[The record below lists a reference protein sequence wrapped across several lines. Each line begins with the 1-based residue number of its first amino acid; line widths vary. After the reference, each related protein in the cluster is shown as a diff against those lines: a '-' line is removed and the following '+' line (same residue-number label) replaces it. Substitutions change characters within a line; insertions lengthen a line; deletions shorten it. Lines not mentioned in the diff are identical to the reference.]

1 MTETIS
7 IEILINYNIF
17 DKLVKP
23 VIIHVIGTN
32 NKSINKI
39 KITEIINNN
48 IYKNE
53 KNRIRM
59 YFKLIY

>member
-48 IYKNE
+48 I
-53 KNRIRM
+53 I
-59 YFKLIY
+59 